1 MVIFHGLP
9 IKNGDFPWFSMLV
22 YQRANHRTPGTAA
35 GAALLRSARACP
47 EMVHDDPT
55 KKGTPLTIAKLLQ
68 IIMAIIMAIMAIMM
82 AIMVIMAIII
92 TRILTI
98 E

>member
-22 YQRANHRTPGTAA
+22 YQRAKHRTPGTAA

-55 KKGTPLTIAKLLQ
+55 KKGYP
-68 IIMAIIMAIMAIMM
+68 
-82 AIMVIMAIII
+82 VYDS
-92 TRILTI
+92 
-98 E
+98 